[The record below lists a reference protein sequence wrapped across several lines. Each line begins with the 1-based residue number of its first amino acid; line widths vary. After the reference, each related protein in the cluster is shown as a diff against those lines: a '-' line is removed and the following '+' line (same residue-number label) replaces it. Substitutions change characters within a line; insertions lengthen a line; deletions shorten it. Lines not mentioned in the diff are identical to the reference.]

1 MFCDICGDIVSV
13 AKPIIIRFPDGSTLE
28 ILICIECWDKHFEN
42 KSRKLKVA
50 RMLKI
55 LLEDE

>member
-1 MFCDICGDIVSV
+1 MMWCDCCGDMTVA
-13 AKPIIIRFPDGSTLE
+13 AKPIKVRFPDGELLE
-28 ILICIECWDKHFEN
+28 ILVCLECWQKHFEG

-55 LLEDE
+55 LKDE

>member
-1 MFCDICGDIVSV
+1 MFCDICGDLVV
-13 AKPIIIRFPDGSTLE
+13 AAKPITIKFPGGETLE
-28 ILICIECWDKHFEN
+28 IFICLECWWHYFEG

-55 LLEDE
+55 LKDE